1 MKKLT
6 LIMKMMNMMKRPLM
20 LIRWEIIMRLLMMMQ
35 LKLKQKIKSVK
46 TPEMGLKY
54 RQMSQNTSQMN
65 MQRMNAQHVRIM
77 STGQ

>member
-1 MKKLT
+1 
-6 LIMKMMNMMKRPLM
+6 MMT
-20 LIRWEIIMRLLMMMQ
+20 IWMRQ

-65 MQRMNAQHVRIM
+65 RQRMNAQHVRIM

>member
-1 MKKLT
+1 
-6 LIMKMMNMMKRPLM
+6 
-20 LIRWEIIMRLLMMMQ
+20 MRLLMMMQ

-65 MQRMNAQHVRIM
+65 RQRMNARHVRII
-77 STGQ
+77 SIGQ

>member
-1 MKKLT
+1 
-6 LIMKMMNMMKRPLM
+6 
-20 LIRWEIIMRLLMMMQ
+20 MMQ

-65 MQRMNAQHVRIM
+65 RQRMNTQHVHIM

>member
-1 MKKLT
+1 
-6 LIMKMMNMMKRPLM
+6 
-20 LIRWEIIMRLLMMMQ
+20 MMQ

-46 TPEMGLKY
+46 TPE
-54 RQMSQNTSQMN
+54 MSQNTSQMN

>member
-1 MKKLT
+1 
-6 LIMKMMNMMKRPLM
+6 MMT
-20 LIRWEIIMRLLMMMQ
+20 IWMMQ

-46 TPEMGLKY
+46 TPEMSIKY

-65 MQRMNAQHVRIM
+65 RQRMNARHVRIM